1 MSRLTELLDVDGMKI
16 KTAKERPLSNQ
27 GLGEILWKLYDIEDI
42 MEKYEIKDLKELKRI
57 LKSYYECDEYEHW
70 EFNQVD

>member
-1 MSRLTELLDVDGMKI
+1 MSRLTELINIDGMKI
-16 KTAKERPLSNQ
+16 KTSKERPLSNQ
-27 GLGEILWKLYDIEDI
+27 GLGDILWKLYEVENL

-57 LKSYYECDEYEHW
+57 LKSYYEYDECW